1 MIICDLSHWQSISNW
16 NALKE
21 NAGFLIFK
29 ATEGLTYID
38 PTFSTNADM
47 CEHFRIPYFAYVYL
61 RRGGSEPEQVQR
73 LIDLC
78 QSYNHNMLRGVA
90 LDVEDHNEPGAVKTA
105 LRVAEM
111 YASLNRKKVLLYTGF
126 AQYTIYKSVI
136 NSKSELTAWW
146 EARYGVNDGIYH
158 SNAPCH
164 TGVDLHQYTSK
175 GRVYGIHGFVDMNRL
190 TGSKPLSWFTGTA
203 EIKPQKPG
211 SAKNDLGLYYR
222 AHVQTYGTLDPVHDG
237 QICGTANLAKR
248 FEALWL
254 DFRKINQMLGFD
266 LDVDVIVNIAK
277 NGQTVY
283 KHIQHDTRI
292 GTEAEKKAIESV
304 IILPHNL
311 PDSYRLKYE
320 LYVQSYG
327 WLGAVEAGQCAGSQG
342 MAKRAEAFRAWLEKV

>member
-1 MIICDLSHWQSISNW
+1 MIICDLSHWQTIYNW

-29 ATEGLTYID
+29 ATEGMNYVD
-38 PTFSTNADM
+38 PTFATNAAM
-47 CEHFRIPYFAYVYL
+47 CENLGIPYFAYVYL
-61 RRGGSEPEQVQR
+61 LRGGSEPEQVQR

-78 QSYNHNMLRGVA
+78 NSAERHLLRGIA
-90 LDVEDHNEPGAVKTA
+90 LDVEDNNDQGAIFTA

-111 YASLNRKKVLLYTGF
+111 YASRHIKKVLLYTGF
-126 AQYTIYKSVI
+126 AQYKRYKSVI
-136 NSKSELTAWW
+136 DSRSELTAWW

-175 GRVYGIHGFVDMNRL
+175 GRVPGVHGFVDMNRL
-190 TGSKPLSWFTGTA
+190 TGRKPLEWFTGSA
-203 EIKPQKPG
+203 EKNPQMPG
-211 SAKNDLGLYYR
+211 AKKNDLGLYYR

-237 QICGTANLAKR
+237 QICGTSNLAKR
-248 FEALWL
+248 LEALWL
-254 DFRKINQMLGFD
+254 DFRKINQMLGFE
-266 LDVDVIVNIAK
+266 LDVDVIANIAK

-283 KHIQHDTRI
+283 RHIKHDTRI
-292 GTEAEKKAIESV
+292 GTEAEKKAIESI

-311 PDSYRLKYE
+311 PESYRLKYE

-342 MAKRAEAFRAWLEKV
+342 MAKRAEAFRAWIEKV

>member
-1 MIICDLSHWQSISNW
+1 MIICDLSHWQHISSW
-16 NALKE
+16 SELRSK
-21 NAGFLIFK
+21 AGFLIFK
-29 ATEGLTYID
+29 ATEGLTYKD
-38 PTFSTNADM
+38 PTFSVNAAM
-47 CEHFRIPYFAYVYL
+47 CENLGIPYFAYVYL
-61 RRGGSEPEQVQR
+61 RRGGSEPEQVHR
-73 LIDLC
+73 IIDLC
-78 QSYNHNMLRGVA
+78 NSADRNMLRGIA
-90 LDVEDHNEPGAVKTA
+90 LDVEDNNDPSAVFAA

-111 YASLNRKKVLLYTGF
+111 YASLNSKKVLLYTGF
-126 AQYTIYKSVI
+126 AQYTKYKSVI
-136 NSKSELTAWW
+136 QSRSSLTAWW

-158 SNAPCH
+158 LNAPCH
-164 TGVDLHQYTSK
+164 AGVDLHQYTSK
-175 GRVYGIHGFVDMNRL
+175 GTVEGVAGSVDMNRL
-190 TGSKPLSWFTGTA
+190 TGNKPLSWFSGRS
-203 EIKPQKPG
+203 EIIQQNPG
-211 SAKNDLGLYYR
+211 PAKNTLGLYYR
-222 AHVQTYGTLDPVHDG
+222 AHVQTYGTLAPVHDG
-237 QICGTANLAKR
+237 QICGTSNMAKR

-254 DFRKINQMLGFD
+254 DFRKINQMLGFE

-292 GTEAEKKAIESV
+292 GTESEKKAIESI

>member
-1 MIICDLSHWQSISNW
+1 MIICDLSHWQNITNWIS
-16 NALKE
+16 LKE

-29 ATEGLTYID
+29 ATEGFTYLD
-38 PTFSTNADM
+38 PTFWENAKT
-47 CEHFRIPYFAYVYL
+47 CERLGIPYFAYVYL
-61 RRGGSEPEQVQR
+61 LSGGWESEQVKR
-73 LIDLC
+73 LIATC
-78 QSYNHNMLRGVA
+78 QTLNHKMLRGLA
-90 LDVEDHNEPGAVKTA
+90 LDVEDNNDPDDVISA
-105 LRVAEM
+105 LRVAESF
-111 YASLNRKKVLLYTGF
+111 ASASEKRVLLYTGF
-126 AQYTIYKSVI
+126 AQYTKYKDVI
-136 NSKSELTAWW
+136 MSRSYLTAWW
-146 EARYGVNDGIYH
+146 EARYGINDGIYH
-158 SNAPCH
+158 SNSPCH
-164 TGVDLHQYTSK
+164 AGVDLHQYTSR
-175 GRVYGIHGFVDMNRL
+175 GRVSGVSGNVDMNRL

>member
-1 MIICDLSHWQSISNW
+1 MIICDLSHWQTISNW

-29 ATEGLTYID
+29 ATEGMTYVD
-38 PTFSTNADM
+38 PTFATNAAM
-47 CEHFRIPYFAYVYL
+47 CENLGIPYFAYVYL
-61 RRGGSEPEQVQR
+61 RRGGSEPKQVQR

-78 QSYNHNMLRGVA
+78 KSYNHHMFRGVA
-90 LDVEDHNEPGAVKTA
+90 LDVEDNNEPSAVKNA
-105 LRVAEM
+105 LRVAEL
-111 YASLNRKKVLLYTGF
+111 YASLNSKKVLLYTGY
-126 AQYTIYKSVI
+126 AQYTKYSSII
-136 NSKSELTAWW
+136 RGRSEITAWW
-146 EARYGVNDGIYH
+146 EARYGVNDGVYRQ
-158 SNAPCH
+158 NAPCH
-164 TGVDLHQYTSK
+164 IGVDLHQYTSN
-175 GRVYGIHGFVDMNRL
+175 GTVSGVSGIVDMNRL
-190 TGSKPLSWFTGTA
+190 TGTLPLSWFTDA
-203 EIKPQKPG
+203 VEKNPQTPG
-211 SAKNDLGLYYR
+211 AGKNNLGLYYR
-222 AHVQTYGTLDPVHDG
+222 AHVQTYGTLAPVHDG
-237 QICGTANLAKR
+237 QVCGTSNLAKR

-254 DFRKINQMLGFD
+254 DFRKINQMLGFE

-292 GTEAEKKAIESV
+292 GTEAEKKAIESI

>member
-1 MIICDLSHWQSISNW
+1 MIICDLSHWQSIVNW
-16 NALKE
+16 NELKK

-29 ATEGLTYID
+29 ATEGLNYKD
-38 PTFSTNADM
+38 PTFSLNAEM
-47 CEHFRIPYFAYVYL
+47 CEILGIPYFAYVYL
-61 RRGGSEPEQVQR
+61 LRGGSEPEQVSR

-78 QSYNHNMLRGVA
+78 NSYENHMLRGIA
-90 LDVEDHNEPGAVKTA
+90 LDVENNNEPSAVFTA
-105 LRVAEM
+105 LQVAER

-126 AQYTIYKSVI
+126 AQYAKYKNVI
-136 NSKSELTAWW
+136 QSRSYLSAWW
-146 EARYGVNDGIYH
+146 EARYGVNDGVYH

-164 TGVDLHQYTSK
+164 DGVDLHQYTSK
-175 GRVYGIHGFVDMNRL
+175 GTVPGVSGSVDLNRL
-190 TGSKPLSWFTGTA
+190 TGTVPLSWFTGTP
-203 EIKPQKPG
+203 EIKPQTPG
-211 SAKNDLGLYYR
+211 ISKNGFGLYYR
-222 AHVQTYGTLDPVHDG
+222 AHVQTYGTLSPVHDG
-237 QICGTANLAKR
+237 QICGTSNLAKR
-248 FEALWL
+248 LEALWL
-254 DFRKINQMLGFD
+254 DFRKINQMLGFE

-292 GTEAEKKAIESV
+292 GTEAEKKAIESI

-311 PDSYRLKYE
+311 PESYRLNYE